1 MSQLYTPRNI
11 FNAGKDSFA
20 AQMKNLQGI
29 GKARAKADKERDE
42 LDFQRKEQKLK
53 LEKLRREGRKSEI
66 ELDLIES
73 AHKDYYKREK
83 TKIDGKVE
91 QINTVDSD
99 TRKKADQSAKVM
111 EAGTEALRQNPA
123 NSISD
128 RVSQGTTSRQ
138 LRVSFKNGNVG
149 LESYDPEEESL
160 KREEL
165 RLDVRNKRA
174 KANKNDYT
182 RKDVVDLA
190 RKFKEEEYLN
200 RDDNDESPAPK
211 IESFMKRA
219 ENLLKGGQDSEFDE
233 KTEALITGNIKQYGR
248 SREEVITAMRSKGI
262 IK

>member
-1 MSQLYTPRNI
+1 MSELYTPRNI
-11 FNAGKDSFA
+11 FNAGKDSYA
-20 AQMKNLQGI
+20 QQMKNLQGI
-29 GKARAKADKERDE
+29 GKARAKVAKEADDLAFKKKERQ
-42 LDFQRKEQKLK
+42 FK
-53 LEKLRREGRKSEI
+53 LEKMKREGAIS
-66 ELDLIES
+66 ELDYNARIAQDKEY
-73 AHKDYYKREK
+73 HKQQNDIQK
-83 TKIDGKVE
+83 GKEAQIGVVE
-91 QINTVDSD
+91 QQV
-99 TRKKADQSAKVM
+99 RGKADAAKTSM
-111 EAGTEALRQNPA
+111 KNAYM
-123 NSISD
+123 SD
-128 RVSQGTTSRQ
+128 PDAIADEVRTNRNRRSLSPV
-138 LRVSFKNGNVG
+138 FKNGKM
-149 LESYDPEEESL
+149 SYEVVDQEEESL